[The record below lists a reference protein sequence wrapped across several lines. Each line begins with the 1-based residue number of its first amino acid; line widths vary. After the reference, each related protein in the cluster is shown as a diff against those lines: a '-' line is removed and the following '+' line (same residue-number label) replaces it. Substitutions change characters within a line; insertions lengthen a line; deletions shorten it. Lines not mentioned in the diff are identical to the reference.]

1 LEAFGHHVVYY
12 LGVEVWWHIIYC
24 LSFNLFLLI
33 LGISYQNFND
43 FISFLA
49 RGIKIPSDSL
59 IPGVQGMKAGFLLKQ
74 ELRTHQC
81 MELTSIYSLYIS
93 EGILN
98 FFIPDSKSS

>member
-1 LEAFGHHVVYY
+1 MVYY
-12 LGVEVWWHIIYC
+12 FGVEVEWHLIYC
-24 LSFNLFLLI
+24 HFFRLHLLL
-33 LGISYQNFND
+33 LGISCKNFND

-81 MELTSIYSLYIS
+81 MELISICSLYI
-93 EGILN
+93 
-98 FFIPDSKSS
+98 